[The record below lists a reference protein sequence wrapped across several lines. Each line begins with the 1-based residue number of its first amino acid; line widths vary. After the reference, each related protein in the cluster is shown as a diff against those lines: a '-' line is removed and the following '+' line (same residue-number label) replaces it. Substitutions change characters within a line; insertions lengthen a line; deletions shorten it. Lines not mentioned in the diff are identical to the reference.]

1 MGINR
6 VTKRGEQRI
15 EVRKRWPDGTTF
27 RRYYPN
33 KAKAKETLTRIEASL
48 LDGTWPELKE
58 TLRGSGHSRDLTV
71 SEFSD
76 IYFQRYCCHF
86 NRRPDFKE
94 QALSKIVE
102 VVGQVPLKQ
111 FSAFHGDVFVSKR
124 SKKVAPATI
133 NRGLAV
139 LKHMLN
145 FAVKRGYLESNPL
158 SGFERLPEEEVALR
172 IMTLEEERRLVSC
185 IRECS
190 PIIGAYAAILGETG
204 LRKSEG
210 LGMQWQHI
218 DWQTKRLTVPKSK
231 TGKPRYIP
239 LSEDALEWLTTL
251 VRYTS
256 SPWVFTR
263 PNGKPLKAPREGFYN
278 GRRLAGLDW
287 VRGFHDFRHF
297 RATQWLLHGVDIYTV
312 KSYLGHSRI
321 ETTQRYLHF
330 VPSHAEHVVRAAQA
344 AERKE
349 LGGRH
354 VGDSRNSTVEA
365 RIAACR

>member
-6 VTKRGEQRI
+6 VKKRGKERI
-15 EVRKRWPDGTTF
+15 EVRRRWPDGTTF

-33 KAKAKETLTRIEASL
+33 ETKADNTLTRIKASI
-48 LDGTWPELKE
+48 LDGTWPQLKE
-58 TLRGSGHSRDLTV
+58 TLRGSGHSKDITLR
-71 SEFSD
+71 EFSE
-76 IYFQRYCCHF
+76 IYFHRYCCHY

-94 QALSKIVE
+94 QALNTIVKII
-102 VVGQVPLKQ
+102 GQVPLKQ
-111 FSAFHGDVFVSKR
+111 FNTFHADLFVSKR

-145 FAVKRGYLESNPL
+145 FAVKRGYLEGNPL
-158 SGFERLPEEEVALR
+158 VGFDRLPEEELALR

-185 IRECS
+185 IAECN

-218 DWQTKRLTVPKSK
+218 DWQTKHLTVPRSK

-239 LSEDALEWLTTL
+239 LSEDALEWLSKL
-251 VRYTS
+251 VRHTS
-256 SPWVFTR
+256 SPRVFTR
-263 PNGKPLKAPREGFYN
+263 PNGKALKAPRESFYN
-278 GRRLAGLDW
+278 GRRLSGFEW

-297 RATQWLLHGVDIYTV
+297 RATQWLLRGVDIYTV

-321 ETTQRYLHF
+321 KTTQRYLHF
-330 VPSHAEHVVRAAQA
+330 VPGHAEQAVRAAQA
-344 AERKE
+344 AERRE

-354 VGDSRNSTVEA
+354 VGDSRKLAVESG
-365 RIAACR
+365 IAAFG